1 MYFENAEHGIKKIV
15 NNNYLDK
22 DLK

>member
-1 MYFENAEHGIKKIV
+1 MYFKNAEHGIKKIV
-15 NNNYLDK
+15 NNNFLDN